1 MSIHYNKKVVQY
13 QYVARVYLFV
23 CCPPPP
29 ARRHLAAATWP
40 LPPGRCRLTGALA
53 AAALAGAME
62 ALGQGLGL
70 I

>member
-1 MSIHYNKKVVQY
+1 LHEFI
-13 QYVARVYLFV
+13 YLSV
-23 CCPPPP
+23 